1 MTAITVFIADPMETL
16 PCISHLMLGP
26 CQQPCQATPRRA
38 RPRNASFICVAGE
51 RNHFDVRA
59 ETINVPL
66 AFAATEAVTMVL
78 RAVAKG
84 AEMGRLQGKVAIV
97 TGAGGGIG
105 AAICGLFVREGA
117 AVVGVDI
124 DAHALERAAASVRA
138 AGGRIATLSADVAE
152 EATAEIAVARAR
164 DEFGRL
170 DVLVSNAVYDL
181 PHAPLTA
188 LSAADWRRTMAVN
201 LDSAFLLSKHAIP
214 AMAARGGGSII
225 LMASQLGRVARPGRP
240 WYCAAKGALIQ
251 LAKAMALDHAG
262 QNIRVNSL
270 SPGPVET
277 DRYVRNFETL
287 EAARASHHTLIGR
300 LGTPEEIA
308 AGAVFLASDESAFMT
323 GADLLIDGGY
333 TAV

>member
-1 MTAITVFIADPMETL
+1 
-16 PCISHLMLGP
+16 
-26 CQQPCQATPRRA
+26 
-38 RPRNASFICVAGE
+38 
-51 RNHFDVRA
+51 
-59 ETINVPL
+59 
-66 AFAATEAVTMVL
+66 
-78 RAVAKG
+78 
-84 AEMGRLQGKVAIV
+84 MGRLQGKVAIV

-105 AAICGLFVREGA
+105 AAICRLFALEGA
-117 AVVGVDI
+117 AMVGVDI
-124 DAHALERAAASVRA
+124 DADALERVAASVLA
-138 AGGRIATLSADVAE
+138 TGGRVSTLSADVAE

-188 LSAADWRRTMAVN
+188 ISAADWRRTMAVN

-214 AMAARGGGSII
+214 AIAAQGGGSII

-277 DRYVRNFETL
+277 DRYMRNFDTL

-300 LGTPEEIA
+300 LGVPEEIA